1 MYSNHQLRDYST
13 LFTRSEM
20 MKLLA
25 KDFHSINVK
34 LERYAMSRRFK
45 GNTYLQFFKHA
56 YKVLSKHYPNE
67 YIYKNQF
74 LNNWLKSELG
84 TDDSVIFSELRL
96 GKAIADLAMFN
107 GISKVFEMKTILD
120 KEYRLNRQLEVY
132 QKVFNEVYIV
142 VPFSQLERY
151 QRFDEQVGIILYD
164 DKFFHLERP
173 ATTNYDLDP
182 TQLMEILHTREYR
195 QLVLDHYGV
204 LPEMNAFTQFDQCKE
219 LISQIPASDL
229 NSLFIQAMKQRK
241 SKQKFLKKAHI
252 EFNQICLS
260 LNLSTKQF
268 DSLVANLNTQI
279 T

>member
-25 KDFHSINVK
+25 NDFHSINAK
-34 LERYAMSRRFK
+34 LERYATSRRFK
-45 GNTYLQFFKHA
+45 GNTYLKFFKHA

-74 LNNWLKSELG
+74 LNNWLKNELG
-84 TDDSVIFSELRL
+84 TNESVIFSELRL

-107 GISKVFEMKTILD
+107 GVSKVFEIKTILD
-120 KEYRLNRQLEVY
+120 KEYRLNGQLEVY

-142 VPFSQLERY
+142 VPISQLERY
-151 QRFDEQVGIILYD
+151 QAFDEQVGIIVYD
-164 DKFFHLERP
+164 DKIFHLERA
-173 ATTNYDLDP
+173 ATTNYNLDSA
-182 TQLMEILHTREYR
+182 QLMEILHTKEYK
-195 QLVLDHYGV
+195 QLVLAHYGS
-204 LPEMNAFTQFDQCKE
+204 LPEMNAFTQFDQCKK
-219 LISQIPASDL
+219 LISQIPAPEL
-229 NSLFIQAMKQRK
+229 NSLFIKAMKERK
-241 SKQKFLKKAHI
+241 TKQQFLQKAHI

-260 LNLSTKQF
+260 LNLSTKQL

>member
-25 KDFHSINVK
+25 NDFQSINAK
-34 LERYAMSRRFK
+34 LERYATSRRFK
-45 GNTYLQFFKHA
+45 GTTYLKFFQYA

-74 LNNWLKSELG
+74 LNNWLKNELG
-84 TDDSVIFSELRL
+84 TNDSVIFSELRL

-120 KEYRLNRQLEVY
+120 KEYRLSRQLEVY

-142 VPFSQLERY
+142 VPFSQVERY
-151 QRFDEQVGIILYD
+151 QGFDEQVGIILYD
-164 DKFFHLERP
+164 DKSFHLERP

-182 TQLMEILHTREYR
+182 TQLMEILHTKEYK
-195 QLVLDHYGV
+195 QLVLAHYGT

-219 LISQIPASDL
+219 LISQIPVADL

-241 SKQKFLKKAHI
+241 SKQEFLKKAHI

-260 LNLSTKQF
+260 LNLSTKQI
-268 DSLVANLNTQI
+268 DALVANLNTQI

>member
-25 KDFHSINVK
+25 NDFHSINAK
-34 LERYAMSRRFK
+34 LERYATSRRFK
-45 GNTYLQFFKHA
+45 GHTYLKFFKHA

-74 LNNWLKSELG
+74 LNNWLKNELG
-84 TDDSVIFSELRL
+84 TNESVIFSELRL

-107 GISKVFEMKTILD
+107 GVSKVFEIKTILD
-120 KEYRLNRQLEVY
+120 TAYRLNSQLEVY
-132 QKVFNEVYIV
+132 QKVFNEVYVV

-151 QRFDEQVGIILYD
+151 QGIDEEVGIIVYD
-164 DKFFHLERP
+164 DKIFHLERL
-173 ATTNYDLDP
+173 ATTNYNVDAHA
-182 TQLMEILHTREYR
+182 LMEILHTKEYK
-195 QLVLDHYGV
+195 QLVLEYYGT

-219 LISQIPASDL
+219 LISQIPEAEL

-241 SKQKFLKKAHI
+241 SKQEFLKKAHI

-260 LNLSTKQF
+260 LNLSTKQL
-268 DSLVANLNTQI
+268 DALVANLNTQI

>member
-25 KDFHSINVK
+25 NDFNSIDAK
-34 LERYAMSRRFK
+34 LERYASSRRFK
-45 GNTYLQFFKHA
+45 GNTYLKFFKHA

-74 LNNWLKSELG
+74 LNNWLKNELG
-84 TDDSVIFSELRL
+84 TNDSVIFSELRL

-107 GISKVFEMKTILD
+107 GISKVFEIKTILD
-120 KEYRLNRQLEVY
+120 TAYRLNSQLNVY
-132 QKVFNEVYIV
+132 QKVFNEIYIV

-151 QRFDEQVGIILYD
+151 IGIDEQVGIIAYD
-164 DKFFHLERP
+164 DNLFHLERA
-173 ATTNYDLDP
+173 ATTNYNVDAHA
-182 TQLMEILHTREYR
+182 LMEMLHTKEYK
-195 QLVLDHYGV
+195 QLVLDYYGN

-219 LISQIPASDL
+219 LISQIPAAAL
-229 NSLFIQAMKQRK
+229 NGLFMQVMKQRK
-241 SKQKFLKKAHI
+241 TKQQFLKKAHI

-260 LNLSTKQF
+260 LNLSTKQL
-268 DSLVANLNTQI
+268 DCLVANLNTQI